1 VLGASPKEMKTK
13 QLIKLTIFIFIVD
26 LLDTIKMVLTGE
38 GIFLLKFLIVDSFS
52 LLILMLFI
60 DKIYKDKKLKK
71 ILLDS

>member
-1 VLGASPKEMKTK
+1 MKIK

-26 LLDTIKMVLTGE
+26 LLDTIKIVRTGE
-38 GIFLLKFLIVDSFS
+38 GIFLLKFLIVDSFG